1 MNKSAWNEVN
11 GFTNLGSS
19 DACVTLRN
27 APKHQSCSFL
37 ILSKNIDP
45 SHPDRQQNIALL
57 SLSKIYSFRLKM
69 WFKTVFLAFQ
79 KSRRTCSN
87 DNVRKHS
94 FFRDLSLIL
103 LILAGQFEYYSRNIR
118 KGTKALHGHVIHGV
132 RLSSQPF
139 SAMTQPSRHPATNRS
154 FL

>member
-1 MNKSAWNEVN
+1 MLPITPSARSKRAKLMNKSAWNEVN

-19 DACVTLRN
+19 DACVMLRN
-27 APKHQSCSFL
+27 VPKHQSCSLL

-118 KGTKALHGHVIHGV
+118 KKAQKHC
-132 RLSSQPF
+132 
-139 SAMTQPSRHPATNRS
+139 TAT
-154 FL
+154 